1 MVGMDGDCLESNGIC
16 MGKIVSIQNIF
27 SPLQMSKLE
36 CSFGNSGSGPIT
48 IEVNNYKQQQQI
60 SSDLLMPPTFR
71 I

>member
-1 MVGMDGDCLESNGIC
+1 
-16 MGKIVSIQNIF
+16 
-27 SPLQMSKLE
+27 MSKLE